1 MPVCVVW
8 CVKIFTFKRVFMCLF
23 SSKGIWNLDPII
35 ELPFLWLLLLSPHW
49 YVSNSIPSH
58 KKLVMVSAN
67 VHHISFWVWT
77 CVILLRPQHDGLS
90 RAGFAHLVGCYT
102 LCSAKQTWP
111 RDLGK
116 VCVLQL
122 DRSQSLFY
130 FVPQEKRLRWRPQ
143 RTWKK
148 GESIFHPENM
158 NILPKTGKSMMAYA
172 EVGFGLFIFQ
182 FHVLL
187 RSGGPLFTRWSLN
200 FLTKV
205 TRSWGTRMWIW
216 TDHHSAAYFSRLNSA
231 QVCSLLWFA
240 DQKPQPISRRTFNW
254 PKDLCEEFEQSP
266 GEKGPP
272 WPL

>member
-23 SSKGIWNLDPII
+23 SSEGIWNLDPII

-58 KKLVMVSAN
+58 KKMVMVSAN
-67 VHHISFWVWT
+67 VYHISFWVWT

-111 RDLGK
+111 NDLGK

-130 FVPQEKRLRWRPQ
+130 FVPQEKNITVTLAWLFQATIKTTLRRGLANGTNSAPSCSTVPLENENRSQNDSKIILKWFFPFNLSNVPDERHPVELALHHRLQWGDRHEGLAWEVVDH
-143 RTWKK
+143 RTC
-148 GESIFHPENM
+148 
-158 NILPKTGKSMMAYA
+158 
-172 EVGFGLFIFQ
+172 VGWSDNDDDLFIMTFC
-182 FHVLL
+182 L
-187 RSGGPLFTRWSLN
+187 
-200 FLTKV
+200 
-205 TRSWGTRMWIW
+205 
-216 TDHHSAAYFSRLNSA
+216 SA
-231 QVCSLLWFA
+231 
-240 DQKPQPISRRTFNW
+240 I
-254 PKDLCEEFEQSP
+254 
-266 GEKGPP
+266 
-272 WPL
+272 

>member
-1 MPVCVVW
+1 M
-8 CVKIFTFKRVFMCLF
+8 
-23 SSKGIWNLDPII
+23 SEGIWNLDPIF

-130 FVPQEKRLRWRPQ
+130 FVPQSSWLNY
-143 RTWKK
+143 TY
-148 GESIFHPENM
+148 H
-158 NILPKTGKSMMAYA
+158 
-172 EVGFGLFIFQ
+172 Q
-182 FHVLL
+182 F
-187 RSGGPLFTRWSLN
+187 
-200 FLTKV
+200 
-205 TRSWGTRMWIW
+205 
-216 TDHHSAAYFSRLNSA
+216 
-231 QVCSLLWFA
+231 
-240 DQKPQPISRRTFNW
+240 
-254 PKDLCEEFEQSP
+254 KDLKFWTVHWSITNKIQKVKPFLSYFCIFDNHSRYIND
-266 GEKGPP
+266 
-272 WPL
+272 W

>member
-8 CVKIFTFKRVFMCLF
+8 CVKIFAFKIVFLCLF

-58 KKLVMVSAN
+58 KKMVMVSAN
-67 VHHISFWVWT
+67 VYHISFWVWT

-111 RDLGK
+111 NDLGK

-143 RTWKK
+143 RTWKFGRMDFSPWK
-148 GESIFHPENM
+148 HEYLAQNRP
-158 NILPKTGKSMMAYA
+158 KSMMTYA
-172 EVGFGLFIFQ
+172 EVKSGLFTFWFHALLGSRGVPFRQVIAQ
-182 FHVLL
+182 FTH
-187 RSGGPLFTRWSLN
+187 
-200 FLTKV
+200 
-205 TRSWGTRMWIW
+205 
-216 TDHHSAAYFSRLNSA
+216 
-231 QVCSLLWFA
+231 
-240 DQKPQPISRRTFNW
+240 
-254 PKDLCEEFEQSP
+254 
-266 GEKGPP
+266 KGPRLICMSSCWLVEVFDRP
-272 WPL
+272 ITAEE